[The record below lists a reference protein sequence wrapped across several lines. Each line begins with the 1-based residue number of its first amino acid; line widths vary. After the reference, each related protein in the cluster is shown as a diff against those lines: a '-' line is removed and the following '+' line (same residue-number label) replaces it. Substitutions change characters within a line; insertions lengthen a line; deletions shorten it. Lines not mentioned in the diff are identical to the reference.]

1 MRALSADAVKRLEAI
16 ESLEE
21 LGSGFALAT
30 HDLEIRGAGELLGE
44 GQSGQ
49 IQAIGFTLYNELLG
63 RAVAALRD
71 GREPDLEDPFTH
83 GPEIEIGV
91 PALIPEDYM
100 PDVHMRLVHYK
111 RIANAATRAELDEL
125 QVELID
131 RFGLLPQ
138 PLRVLFA
145 ITWLKLLALKLG
157 IAKIQAS
164 AEGGNVRFA
173 ERAKVDPAR
182 LIALIE
188 GDPERYRLDGPYKLK
203 FSWRVEAAEQRIGA
217 VEKLLKR
224 LAPKDLESAAA

>member
-1 MRALSADAVKRLEAI
+1 
-16 ESLEE
+16 
-21 LGSGFALAT
+21 
-30 HDLEIRGAGELLGE
+30 
-44 GQSGQ
+44 
-49 IQAIGFTLYNELLG
+49 
-63 RAVAALRD
+63 
-71 GREPDLEDPFTH
+71 
-83 GPEIEIGV
+83 V

-111 RIANAATRAELDEL
+111 RIANAGSRADLDQL

-131 RFGLLPQ
+131 RFGLLP
-138 PLRVLFA
+138 PALKTLFA
-145 ITWLKLLALKLG
+145 ITWLKLLAEQLG

-173 ERAKVDPAR
+173 ERAKVDPLR

-203 FSWRVEAAEQRIGA
+203 FSWRVEAAEQRVGA

-224 LAPKDLESAAA
+224 LAPKNLESAAA